1 MPASMFQM
9 GFRAGGFQPL
19 PLQLG
24 ISIKDLQE
32 DWKSFYDQVKGVKD
46 VIKSPGTSTPLP
58 PPPAPAQPS
67 TILGL
72 PSSTVMIGGAALL
85 GVGVLAAVLLSQ
97 GS

>member
-32 DWKSFYDQVKGVKD
+32 DWKGFYEQVKGVKD
-46 VIKSPGTSTPLP
+46 VIKSPSTPKPITPLP
-58 PPPAPAQPS
+58 PPAQPS

-97 GS
+97 N